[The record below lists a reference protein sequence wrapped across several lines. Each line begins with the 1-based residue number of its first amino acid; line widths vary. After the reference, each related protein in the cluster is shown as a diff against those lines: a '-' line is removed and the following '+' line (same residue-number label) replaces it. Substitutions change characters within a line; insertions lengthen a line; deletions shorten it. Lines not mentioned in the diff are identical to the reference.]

1 MNSKNNELLEDYKS
15 YITYTKGLSENT
27 VKGYISDINKF
38 LDFIKEKNINNDL
51 VDDYLIDLNKKKS
64 SQKTKQ
70 RFMSSLIQYINWY
83 NEKYANNKI
92 DIDRV
97 DIKSGVYLPDTI
109 QIEEIN
115 KLIDYYNHD
124 NFLES
129 RNKTLID
136 FLYSTACRVS
146 EVCTVKLSDIDFDDD
161 FIIVT
166 GKGSKQRIIP
176 LGTELKLN
184 LLDYIN
190 IRKKYLDKD
199 LNTLFLTKNKNSME
213 RTSVFRVVKN
223 TAVNVG
229 LKHSIHPHTLRHSAA
244 TQMLEAGCD
253 LRTLQEFLGHSSVST
268 TQIYT
273 KLTKEF
279 ISEVFQESHP
289 RA

>member
-1 MNSKNNELLEDYKS
+1 MLDNYKS

-27 VKGYISDINKF
+27 VKGYISDIKKY
-38 LDFIKEKNINNDL
+38 LDFIKDENINNDL
-51 VDDYLIDLNKKKS
+51 VNKYLIDLNTKNS

-70 RFMSSLIQYINWY
+70 RFMSSLIQYINWH
-83 NEKYANNKI
+83 NEKHPNNEI
-92 DIDRV
+92 NIERV

-109 QIEEIN
+109 QLEEIN

-124 NFLES
+124 TFLNS
-129 RNKTLID
+129 RNKTLLD

-146 EVCTVKLSDIDFDDD
+146 EVCTVKISDIDFHDD

-166 GKGSKQRIIP
+166 GKGSKQRIVP
-176 LGTELKLN
+176 LGSQLKEN
-184 LLDYIN
+184 LLDYVN
-190 IRKKYLDKD
+190 IRKQYLDRD
-199 LNTLFLTKNKNSME
+199 TNTLFLTKNNNAME
-213 RTSVFRVVKN
+213 RTSIFRVVKK
-223 TAVNVG
+223 TAINIG
-229 LKHSIHPHTLRHSAA
+229 LKQSIHPHTLRHSAA

>member
-1 MNSKNNELLEDYKS
+1 MVDEYKR

-27 VKGYISDINKF
+27 VKGYISDIVKF
-38 LDFIKEKNINNDL
+38 LNFIKKKNINNEL
-51 VDDYLIDLNKKKS
+51 LNEYLIDLNKKKS

-83 NEKYANNKI
+83 NEKHPNNKI
-92 DIDRV
+92 IVDRV
-97 DIKSGVYLPDTI
+97 DIKSGVYLPDTV

-115 KLIDYYNHD
+115 KLIDYYDHN
-124 NFLES
+124 NFLNS

-146 EVCTVKLSDIDFDDD
+146 EVCTVKISDIDFHDN

-176 LGTELKLN
+176 LGSHLKLN

-190 IRKKYLDKD
+190 IRKKYLDRD
-199 LNTLFLTKNKNSME
+199 INTLFLTKNKNSME
-213 RTSVFRVVKN
+213 RTSVFRVVKK
-223 TAVNVG
+223 TAINVG
-229 LKHSIHPHTLRHSAA
+229 LNESIHPHTLRHSAA

>member
-1 MNSKNNELLEDYKS
+1 MVDEYKR

-27 VKGYISDINKF
+27 VKGYISDIVKF
-38 LDFIKEKNINNDL
+38 LNFIKKKNINNEL
-51 VDDYLIDLNKKKS
+51 LNEYLIDLNKKKS

-83 NEKYANNKI
+83 NEKHPNNKI
-92 DIDRV
+92 IVDRV
-97 DIKSGVYLPDTI
+97 DIKSGVYLPDTV

-115 KLIDYYNHD
+115 KLIDYYDHN
-124 NFLES
+124 NFLNS

-146 EVCTVKLSDIDFDDD
+146 EVCTVKISDIDFYDN

-176 LGTELKLN
+176 LGSHLKLN

-190 IRKKYLDKD
+190 IRKKYLDRD
-199 LNTLFLTKNKNSME
+199 INTLFLTKNKNSME
-213 RTSVFRVVKN
+213 RTSVFRVVKK
-223 TAVNVG
+223 TAINVG
-229 LKHSIHPHTLRHSAA
+229 LNESIHPHTLRHSAA

>member
-1 MNSKNNELLEDYKS
+1 MLDNYKS

-27 VKGYISDINKF
+27 VKGYISDIKKY
-38 LDFIKEKNINNDL
+38 LDFIKDENINNDL
-51 VDDYLIDLNKKKS
+51 INKYLIDLNTKNS

-70 RFMSSLIQYINWY
+70 RFMSSLIQYINWH
-83 NEKYANNKI
+83 NEKHPNNEI
-92 DIDRV
+92 NIERV

-109 QIEEIN
+109 LLEEIN

-124 NFLES
+124 TFLNS
-129 RNKTLID
+129 RNKTLLD

-146 EVCTVKLSDIDFDDD
+146 EVCTVKISDIDFHDD

-166 GKGSKQRIIP
+166 GKGSKQRIVP
-176 LGTELKLN
+176 LGSQLKEN
-184 LLDYIN
+184 LLDYVN
-190 IRKKYLDKD
+190 IRKQYLDRD
-199 LNTLFLTKNKNSME
+199 TNTLFLTKNNNAME
-213 RTSVFRVVKN
+213 RTSIFRVVKK
-223 TAVNVG
+223 TAINIG
-229 LKHSIHPHTLRHSAA
+229 LKQSIHPHTLRHSAA

>member
-1 MNSKNNELLEDYKS
+1 LLEEYKS

-27 VKGYISDINKF
+27 VKGYISDIKNF
-38 LDFIKEKNINNDL
+38 LDFTKDKNINNDL
-51 VDDYLIDLNKKKS
+51 VDLYLIDLNKKKT

-70 RFMSSLIQYINWY
+70 RFMSSLIQFINWN
-83 NEKYANNKI
+83 NEKYPGNKI

-109 QIEEIN
+109 QLEEIN
-115 KLIDYYNHD
+115 KLINFYNHN

-136 FLYSTACRVS
+136 FLFSTACRVS
-146 EVCTVKLSDIDFDDD
+146 EVCNVKLSDIDFHDD

-176 LGTELKLN
+176 LGTQLKLN

-190 IRKKYLDKD
+190 IRKKYINKD
-199 LNTLFLTKNKNSME
+199 LNNLFLTKNKNPME

-223 TAVNVG
+223 TAINVG
-229 LKHSIHPHTLRHSAA
+229 LKQSIHPHTLRHSAA

>member
-1 MNSKNNELLEDYKS
+1 MLDDYKS

-27 VKGYISDINKF
+27 VKAYISDIEKF
-38 LDFIKEKNINNDL
+38 NIFIKDKNINNDL
-51 VDDYLIDLNKKKS
+51 LNKYLIHLNKKKL

-70 RFMSSLIQYINWY
+70 RFISSLVQYINWY
-83 NEKYANNKI
+83 NDKNPNKKI
-92 DIDRV
+92 NIERV
-97 DIKSGVYLPDTI
+97 NIKSGVYLPDTV
-109 QIEEIN
+109 QVEEIN
-115 KLIDYYNHD
+115 KLIDYYEHN
-124 NFLES
+124 NFLDS

-146 EVCTVKLSDIDFDDD
+146 EVCTVKISDIDFDDN

-176 LGTELKLN
+176 LGRQLKFN

-190 IRKKYLDKD
+190 IRKNYLDKD
-199 LNTLFLTKNKNSME
+199 INTLFLTKNKNSME
-213 RTSVFRVVKN
+213 RTSVFRIIKK
-223 TAVNVG
+223 TAINIG
-229 LKHSIHPHTLRHSAA
+229 LNQSIHPHTLRHSAA

>member
-1 MNSKNNELLEDYKS
+1 MLDNYKS

-27 VKGYISDINKF
+27 VKGYISDIKKY
-38 LDFIKEKNINNDL
+38 LDFIKDENINNDL
-51 VDDYLIDLNKKKS
+51 VNKYLINLNTKKS

-70 RFMSSLIQYINWY
+70 RFMSSLIQYINWH
-83 NEKYANNKI
+83 NEKHPNNEI
-92 DIDRV
+92 NIERV

-109 QIEEIN
+109 QLEEIN

-124 NFLES
+124 TFLNS
-129 RNKTLID
+129 RNKTLLD

-146 EVCTVKLSDIDFDDD
+146 EVCTVKISDIDFHDD

-166 GKGSKQRIIP
+166 GKGSKQRIVP
-176 LGTELKLN
+176 LGSQLKEN

-190 IRKKYLDKD
+190 IRNQYLDRD
-199 LNTLFLTKNKNSME
+199 TNTLFLTKNNNAME
-213 RTSVFRVVKN
+213 RTSIFRVVKK
-223 TAVNVG
+223 TAINIG
-229 LKHSIHPHTLRHSAA
+229 LKQSIHPHTLRHSAA

>member
-1 MNSKNNELLEDYKS
+1 MLEDYKS

-27 VKGYISDINKF
+27 VKGYISDISKF

>member
-1 MNSKNNELLEDYKS
+1 LLDNYKS

-27 VKGYISDINKF
+27 VKGYISDIKKY
-38 LDFIKEKNINNDL
+38 LDFIKDENINNDL
-51 VDDYLIDLNKKKS
+51 VNKYLIDLNTKNS

-70 RFMSSLIQYINWY
+70 RFMSSLIQYINWH
-83 NEKYANNKI
+83 NEKHPNNEI
-92 DIDRV
+92 NIERV

-109 QIEEIN
+109 LLEEIN

-124 NFLES
+124 TFLNS
-129 RNKTLID
+129 RNKTLLD

-146 EVCTVKLSDIDFDDD
+146 EVCTVKISDIDFHDD

-166 GKGSKQRIIP
+166 GKGSKQRIVP
-176 LGTELKLN
+176 LGSQLKEN
-184 LLDYIN
+184 LLDYVN
-190 IRKKYLDKD
+190 IRKQYLDRD
-199 LNTLFLTKNKNSME
+199 TNTLFLTKNNNAME
-213 RTSVFRVVKN
+213 RTSIFRVVKK
-223 TAVNVG
+223 TAINIG
-229 LKHSIHPHTLRHSAA
+229 LKQSIHPHTLRHSAA

>member
-1 MNSKNNELLEDYKS
+1 MLDNYKN
-15 YITYTKGLSENT
+15 YITFTKGLSENT
-27 VKGYISDINKF
+27 VKGYISDIKKY
-38 LDFIKEKNINNDL
+38 LDFIKDENISNDL
-51 VDDYLIDLNKKKS
+51 VNKFLIDLNTKKS

-70 RFMSSLIQYINWY
+70 RFMSSLIQYINWH
-83 NEKYANNKI
+83 NEKHPNNEI
-92 DIDRV
+92 NIDRV

-109 QIEEIN
+109 QLEEIN

-124 NFLES
+124 TFLNS
-129 RNKTLID
+129 RNKTLLD

-146 EVCTVKLSDIDFDDD
+146 EVCTVKISDIDFHDD

-166 GKGSKQRIIP
+166 GKGSKQRIVP
-176 LGTELKLN
+176 LGSQLKEN

-190 IRKKYLDKD
+190 IRNQYLDRD
-199 LNTLFLTKNKNSME
+199 TNTLFLTKNNNAME
-213 RTSVFRVVKN
+213 RTSIFRVVKK
-223 TAVNVG
+223 TAINIG
-229 LKHSIHPHTLRHSAA
+229 LKQSIHPHTLRHSAA

-279 ISEVFQESHP
+279 ISEIFQESHP

>member
-1 MNSKNNELLEDYKS
+1 MLDNYKS

-27 VKGYISDINKF
+27 VKGYISDIKKY
-38 LDFIKEKNINNDL
+38 LDFIKDENINNDL
-51 VDDYLIDLNKKKS
+51 VNKYLIDLNTKKS

-70 RFMSSLIQYINWY
+70 RFMSSLIQYINWH
-83 NEKYANNKI
+83 NEKHPNNEI
-92 DIDRV
+92 NIERV

-109 QIEEIN
+109 QLEEIN

-124 NFLES
+124 TFLNS
-129 RNKTLID
+129 RNKTLLD

-146 EVCTVKLSDIDFDDD
+146 EVCTVKISDIDFHDD

-166 GKGSKQRIIP
+166 GKGSKQRIVP
-176 LGTELKLN
+176 LGSQLKEN
-184 LLDYIN
+184 LLDYVN
-190 IRKKYLDKD
+190 IRKQYLDRD
-199 LNTLFLTKNKNSME
+199 TNTLFLTKNNNAME
-213 RTSVFRVVKN
+213 RTSIFRVVKK
-223 TAVNVG
+223 TAINIG
-229 LKHSIHPHTLRHSAA
+229 LKQSIHPHTLRHSAA

>member
-1 MNSKNNELLEDYKS
+1 MLEEYKS

-27 VKGYISDINKF
+27 VKGYISDIKNF
-38 LDFIKEKNINNDL
+38 LDFTKDKNINNDL
-51 VDDYLIDLNKKKS
+51 VDLYLIDLNKKKT

-70 RFMSSLIQYINWY
+70 RFMSSLIQFINWN
-83 NEKYANNKI
+83 NEKYPGNKI

-109 QIEEIN
+109 QLEEIN
-115 KLIDYYNHD
+115 KLINFYNHN

-136 FLYSTACRVS
+136 FLFSTACRVS
-146 EVCTVKLSDIDFDDD
+146 EVCNVKLSDIDFHDD

-176 LGTELKLN
+176 LGTQLKLN

-190 IRKKYLDKD
+190 IRKKYINKD
-199 LNTLFLTKNKNSME
+199 LNNLFLTKNKNPME

-223 TAVNVG
+223 TAINVG
-229 LKHSIHPHTLRHSAA
+229 LKQSIHPHTLRHSAA

-279 ISEVFQESHP
+279 ISEVFQESHT

>member
-1 MNSKNNELLEDYKS
+1 MLDEFIN
-15 YITYTKGLSENT
+15 YIRYTKGLSENT
-27 VKGYISDINKF
+27 VKSYISDIEQYLKF
-38 LDFIKEKNINNDL
+38 INDKNISNDL
-51 VDDYLIDLNKKKS
+51 INKYLIDLDKKKT

-70 RFMSSLIQYINWY
+70 RFMSSLIQYTNWY
-83 NEKYANNKI
+83 NEKYPNNKI
-92 DIDRV
+92 NIDRV
-97 DIKSGVYLPDTI
+97 DIKSGFFLPDTI
-109 QIEEIN
+109 QIDEIN

-146 EVCTVKLSDIDFDDD
+146 ELCTVKISDIDFDDD

-166 GKGSKQRIIP
+166 GKGSKQIIIP
-176 LGTELKLN
+176 LGTQLKLN

-199 LNTLFLTKNKNSME
+199 LNTLFLTRNNNPME
-213 RTSVFRVVKN
+213 RTAVFRVVKK
-223 TAVNVG
+223 TAINVG
-229 LKHSIHPHTLRHSAA
+229 LKQSIHPHTLRHSAA

>member
-1 MNSKNNELLEDYKS
+1 MLKDFKS
-15 YITYTKGLSENT
+15 HITYTKGLSENT
-27 VKGYISDINKF
+27 VKGYISDIEKYLN
-38 LDFIKEKNINNDL
+38 FINDKNINNDL
-51 VDDYLIDLNKKKS
+51 VNKYLIDLNKKNS

-70 RFMSSLIQYINWY
+70 RFMSSLFQYINWY
-83 NEKYANNKI
+83 NDNHPNKKI
-92 DIDRV
+92 NIDRV
-97 DIKSGVYLPDTI
+97 DIRSGVYLPDTI
-109 QIEEIN
+109 QIEEVN
-115 KLIDYYNHD
+115 KLIDHYSHN
-124 NFLES
+124 NFLDS

-146 EVCTVKLSDIDFDDD
+146 ELCTVKISDIDFDDD

-166 GKGSKQRIIP
+166 GKGSKQRILP
-176 LGTELKLN
+176 LGSQLKLN
-184 LLDYIN
+184 LIDYIN
-190 IRKKYLDKD
+190 IRKNYIDKD
-199 LNTLFLTKNKNSME
+199 INTLFITKNKNSME
-213 RTSVFRVVKN
+213 RTSVYRVIKK
-223 TAVNVG
+223 TAIKVG
-229 LKHSIHPHTLRHSAA
+229 LKESIHPHTLRHSAA

>member
-1 MNSKNNELLEDYKS
+1 MLEDYKS

-176 LGTELKLN
+176 LGTELKSN

-223 TAVNVG
+223 TAINVG

>member
-1 MNSKNNELLEDYKS
+1 MLEDYKS

>member
-1 MNSKNNELLEDYKS
+1 MLEEYKS

-27 VKGYISDINKF
+27 VKGYISDIKNF
-38 LDFIKEKNINNDL
+38 LDFTKDKNINNDL
-51 VDDYLIDLNKKKS
+51 VDLYLIDLNKKKS

-70 RFMSSLIQYINWY
+70 RFMSSLIQFINWN
-83 NEKYANNKI
+83 NEKYPGNKI

-109 QIEEIN
+109 QLEEIN
-115 KLIDYYNHD
+115 KLINFYNHN

-136 FLYSTACRVS
+136 FLFSTACRVS
-146 EVCTVKLSDIDFDDD
+146 EVCNVKLSDIDFHDD

-176 LGTELKLN
+176 LGTQLKLN

-190 IRKKYLDKD
+190 IRKKYINKD
-199 LNTLFLTKNKNSME
+199 LNNLFLTKNKNPME

-223 TAVNVG
+223 TAINVG
-229 LKHSIHPHTLRHSAA
+229 LKQSIHPHTLRHSAA

>member
-1 MNSKNNELLEDYKS
+1 MLDNYKS

-27 VKGYISDINKF
+27 VKGYISDIKKY
-38 LDFIKEKNINNDL
+38 LDFIKDENINNDL
-51 VDDYLIDLNKKKS
+51 VNKYLIDLNTKNS

-70 RFMSSLIQYINWY
+70 RFMSSLIQYINWH
-83 NEKYANNKI
+83 NEKHPNNEI
-92 DIDRV
+92 NIERV

-109 QIEEIN
+109 LLEEIN

-124 NFLES
+124 TFLNS
-129 RNKTLID
+129 RNKTLLD

-146 EVCTVKLSDIDFDDD
+146 EVCTVKISDIDFHDD

-166 GKGSKQRIIP
+166 GKGSKQRIVP
-176 LGTELKLN
+176 LGSQLKEN
-184 LLDYIN
+184 LLDYVN
-190 IRKKYLDKD
+190 IRKQYLDRD
-199 LNTLFLTKNKNSME
+199 TNTLFLTKNNNAME
-213 RTSVFRVVKN
+213 RTSIFRVVKK
-223 TAVNVG
+223 TAINIG
-229 LKHSIHPHTLRHSAA
+229 LKQSIHPHTLRHSAA

>member
-1 MNSKNNELLEDYKS
+1 MLDNYKS

-27 VKGYISDINKF
+27 VKGYISDIKKY
-38 LDFIKEKNINNDL
+38 LDFIKDENISNDL
-51 VDDYLIDLNKKKS
+51 VNKFLIDLNTKKS

-70 RFMSSLIQYINWY
+70 RFMSSLIQYINWH
-83 NEKYANNKI
+83 NEKHPNNEI
-92 DIDRV
+92 NIERV

-109 QIEEIN
+109 QLEEIN

-124 NFLES
+124 TFLNS
-129 RNKTLID
+129 RNKTLLD

-146 EVCTVKLSDIDFDDD
+146 EVCTVKISDIDFHDD

-166 GKGSKQRIIP
+166 GKGSKQRIVP
-176 LGTELKLN
+176 LGSQLKEN
-184 LLDYIN
+184 LLDYVN
-190 IRKKYLDKD
+190 IRKQYLDRD
-199 LNTLFLTKNKNSME
+199 TNTLFLTKNNNAME
-213 RTSVFRVVKN
+213 RTSIFRVVKK
-223 TAVNVG
+223 TAINIG
-229 LKHSIHPHTLRHSAA
+229 LKQSIHPHTLRHSAA

>member
-1 MNSKNNELLEDYKS
+1 MLDNYKN
-15 YITYTKGLSENT
+15 YITFTKGLSENT
-27 VKGYISDINKF
+27 VKGYISDIKKY
-38 LDFIKEKNINNDL
+38 LDFIKDENINNDL
-51 VDDYLIDLNKKKS
+51 VNKYLIDLNTKNS

-70 RFMSSLIQYINWY
+70 RFMSSLIQYINWH
-83 NEKYANNKI
+83 NEKHPNNEI
-92 DIDRV
+92 NIDRV

-109 QIEEIN
+109 QLEEIN

-124 NFLES
+124 TFLNS
-129 RNKTLID
+129 RNKTLLD

-146 EVCTVKLSDIDFDDD
+146 EVCTVKISDIDFHDD

-166 GKGSKQRIIP
+166 GKGSKQRIVP
-176 LGTELKLN
+176 LGSQLKEN
-184 LLDYIN
+184 LLDYVN
-190 IRKKYLDKD
+190 IRKQYLDRD
-199 LNTLFLTKNKNSME
+199 TNTLFLTKNNNAME
-213 RTSVFRVVKN
+213 RTSIFRVVKK
-223 TAVNVG
+223 TAINIG
-229 LKHSIHPHTLRHSAA
+229 LKQSIHPHTLRHSAA

-279 ISEVFQESHP
+279 ISEIFQESHP

>member
-1 MNSKNNELLEDYKS
+1 MLDNYKS

-27 VKGYISDINKF
+27 VKGYISDIKKY
-38 LDFIKEKNINNDL
+38 LDFIKDENINNDL
-51 VDDYLIDLNKKKS
+51 VNKYLINLNTKKS

-70 RFMSSLIQYINWY
+70 RFMSSLIQYINWH
-83 NEKYANNKI
+83 NEKHPNNEI
-92 DIDRV
+92 NIERV

-109 QIEEIN
+109 QLEEIN

-124 NFLES
+124 TFLNS
-129 RNKTLID
+129 RNKTLLD

-146 EVCTVKLSDIDFDDD
+146 EVCTVKMSDIDFHDD

-166 GKGSKQRIIP
+166 GKGSKQRIVP
-176 LGTELKLN
+176 LGSKLKEN

-190 IRKKYLDKD
+190 IRKQYLDRD
-199 LNTLFLTKNKNSME
+199 TNTLFLTKNNNAME
-213 RTSVFRVVKN
+213 RTSVFRVVKK
-223 TAVNVG
+223 TALNIG
-229 LKHSIHPHTLRHSAA
+229 LKQSIHPHTLRHSAA

-279 ISEVFQESHP
+279 ISEVFLESHP

>member
-1 MNSKNNELLEDYKS
+1 LLEDYKS

-27 VKGYISDINKF
+27 VKGYISDISKF

>member
-1 MNSKNNELLEDYKS
+1 MLDDFKS
-15 YITYTKGLSENT
+15 HITYTKGLSDNT
-27 VKGYISDINKF
+27 VKGYISDIEKY
-38 LDFIKEKNINNDL
+38 LDFINDKNINNDL
-51 VDDYLIDLNKKKS
+51 VNKYLIDLSKKNS

-70 RFMSSLIQYINWY
+70 RFMSSLFQYINWY
-83 NEKYANNKI
+83 NENHPNKKI
-92 DIDRV
+92 NIDRV

-109 QIEEIN
+109 PIEEVN
-115 KLIDYYNHD
+115 KLIDYYSHN

-146 EVCTVKLSDIDFDDD
+146 EVCNVKISDIDFDDD

-176 LGTELKLN
+176 LGSQLKLN
-184 LLDYIN
+184 LLDYIK
-190 IRKKYLDKD
+190 IRNNYIDKD
-199 LNTLFLTKNKNSME
+199 INTLFITKNKNSME
-213 RTSVFRVVKN
+213 RTSVYRVIKK
-223 TAVNVG
+223 TAINVG
-229 LKHSIHPHTLRHSAA
+229 LKESIHPHTLRHSAA
-244 TQMLEAGCD
+244 TQMLESGCD

>member
-1 MNSKNNELLEDYKS
+1 MLEDYKS

-51 VDDYLIDLNKKKS
+51 VDDYLIDLNKKKL

>member
-1 MNSKNNELLEDYKS
+1 LLDEFIN
-15 YITYTKGLSENT
+15 YIRYTKGLSENT
-27 VKGYISDINKF
+27 VKSYISDIEQYLKF
-38 LDFIKEKNINNDL
+38 INDKNISNDL
-51 VDDYLIDLNKKKS
+51 INKYLIDLDKKKT

-70 RFMSSLIQYINWY
+70 RFMSSLIQYTNWY
-83 NEKYANNKI
+83 NEKYPNNKI
-92 DIDRV
+92 NIDRV
-97 DIKSGVYLPDTI
+97 DIKSGFFLPDTI
-109 QIEEIN
+109 QIDEIN

-146 EVCTVKLSDIDFDDD
+146 ELCTVKISDIDFDDD

-166 GKGSKQRIIP
+166 GKGSKQIIIP
-176 LGTELKLN
+176 LGTQLKLN

-199 LNTLFLTKNKNSME
+199 LNTLFLTRNNNPME
-213 RTSVFRVVKN
+213 RTAVFRVVKK
-223 TAVNVG
+223 TAINVG
-229 LKHSIHPHTLRHSAA
+229 LKQSIHPHTLRHSAA

>member
-1 MNSKNNELLEDYKS
+1 MLEEYKS

-27 VKGYISDINKF
+27 VKGYISDIKNF
-38 LDFIKEKNINNDL
+38 LDFTKDKNINNDL
-51 VDDYLIDLNKKKS
+51 VDLYLIDLNKKKT

-70 RFMSSLIQYINWY
+70 RFMSSLIQFINWN
-83 NEKYANNKI
+83 NEKYPGNKI

-109 QIEEIN
+109 QLEEIN
-115 KLIDYYNHD
+115 KLINFYNHN

-136 FLYSTACRVS
+136 FLFSTACRVS
-146 EVCTVKLSDIDFDDD
+146 EVCNVKLSDIDFHDD

-176 LGTELKLN
+176 LGTQLKLN

-190 IRKKYLDKD
+190 IRKKYINKD
-199 LNTLFLTKNKNSME
+199 LNNLFLTKNKNPME

-223 TAVNVG
+223 TAINVG
-229 LKHSIHPHTLRHSAA
+229 LKQSIHPHTLRHSAA

>member
-1 MNSKNNELLEDYKS
+1 MLDDYKS

-27 VKGYISDINKF
+27 VKGYISDIKKY
-38 LDFIKEKNINNDL
+38 LDFIKDENINNDL
-51 VDDYLIDLNKKKS
+51 VNKYLINLNTKKS

-70 RFMSSLIQYINWY
+70 RFMSSLIQYINWH
-83 NEKYANNKI
+83 NEKHPNNEI
-92 DIDRV
+92 NIERV

-109 QIEEIN
+109 QLEEIN

-124 NFLES
+124 TFLNS
-129 RNKTLID
+129 RNKTLLD

-146 EVCTVKLSDIDFDDD
+146 EVCTVKMSDIDFHDD

-166 GKGSKQRIIP
+166 GKGSKQRIVP
-176 LGTELKLN
+176 LGSKLKEN

-190 IRKKYLDKD
+190 IRKQYLDRD
-199 LNTLFLTKNKNSME
+199 TNTLFLTKNNNAME
-213 RTSVFRVVKN
+213 RTSVFRVVKK
-223 TAVNVG
+223 TALNIG
-229 LKHSIHPHTLRHSAA
+229 LKQSIHPHTLRHSAA

-279 ISEVFQESHP
+279 ISEIFQESHP

>member
-1 MNSKNNELLEDYKS
+1 MLDDYKS

-27 VKGYISDINKF
+27 VKAYISDIEKF
-38 LDFIKEKNINNDL
+38 NIFIKDKNINNDL
-51 VDDYLIDLNKKKS
+51 LNKYLIHLNKKKL

-70 RFMSSLIQYINWY
+70 RFISSLVQYINWY
-83 NEKYANNKI
+83 NDKNPNKKI
-92 DIDRV
+92 NIERV
-97 DIKSGVYLPDTI
+97 NIKSGVYLPDTV
-109 QIEEIN
+109 QVEEIN
-115 KLIDYYNHD
+115 KLIDYYDHN
-124 NFLES
+124 NFLDS

-146 EVCTVKLSDIDFDDD
+146 EVCTVKISDIDFDDN

-176 LGTELKLN
+176 LGRQLKLN

-190 IRKKYLDKD
+190 IRKNYLDKD
-199 LNTLFLTKNKNSME
+199 INILFLTKNKNSME
-213 RTSVFRVVKN
+213 RTSVFRIIKK
-223 TAVNVG
+223 TAINIG
-229 LKHSIHPHTLRHSAA
+229 LNQSIHPHTLRHSAA

>member
-1 MNSKNNELLEDYKS
+1 MLEDYKS

-223 TAVNVG
+223 TAINVG

>member
-1 MNSKNNELLEDYKS
+1 MVDEYKR

-27 VKGYISDINKF
+27 VKGYISDIVKF
-38 LDFIKEKNINNDL
+38 LNFIKKKNINNEL
-51 VDDYLIDLNKKKS
+51 LNEYLIDLNKKKS

-83 NEKYANNKI
+83 NEKHPNNKI
-92 DIDRV
+92 IVDRV
-97 DIKSGVYLPDTI
+97 DIKSGVYLPDTV

-115 KLIDYYNHD
+115 KLIDYYDHN
-124 NFLES
+124 NFLNS

-146 EVCTVKLSDIDFDDD
+146 EVCTVKISDIDFDDN

-176 LGTELKLN
+176 LGTKLKLN

-190 IRKKYLDKD
+190 IRRKYLDRD
-199 LNTLFLTKNKNSME
+199 INTLFLTKNKKSME
-213 RTSVFRVVKN
+213 RTSVFRVVKK
-223 TAVNVG
+223 TAINVG
-229 LKHSIHPHTLRHSAA
+229 INESIHPHTLRHSAA